1 MVRHFK
7 AAQITAPNF
16 LPKPRLLRSNA
27 VAAREL
33 LRPLSPTGKT
43 NPNLF
48 RASRSAGSM
57 KGFLILLQCAK
68 IQADTSDV
76 LVTKL

>member
-1 MVRHFK
+1 MVRHVR

-16 LPKPRLLRSNA
+16 LPKPRLVRSNA
-27 VAAREL
+27 VDARGL

-48 RASRSAGSM
+48 RVSRSAGSM
-57 KGFLILLQCAK
+57 KGFLIVLQCAR